1 MEYTFRL
8 RPSDSFEIGSKKVV
22 LHRIQSNRRISVKL
36 VDGDDSKRIELVLG
50 QGFEIE
56 PGIVIELD
64 PTTSRAS
71 MSAELR
77 VTAPDSVRV
86 TSPD

>member
-22 LHRIQSNRRISVKL
+22 LHRIQSSKRITVKL
-36 VDGDDSKRIELVLG
+36 VDGDDTKRVELVLG
-50 QGFEIE
+50 SAFELE
-56 PGIVIELD
+56 PGVVLALD

-77 VTAPDSVRV
+77 VTAPDAVRV